1 MAFDEARRDEINRIY
16 YEKLGRT
23 DPDQEGL
30 DYWMGRDDLSLDQLQ
45 RAIVANSPMA
55 DKLGVEDGGN
65 LNSALLADQGYSAF
79 LRNMNFDESQ
89 IQSSLM
95 AAKRAAE
102 ARITGAKAGYNRQR
116 EQGTR
121 GIQNSYEQRQ
131 NRAGKRLVDIG
142 RNTADITRQQD
153 TFETGINAA
162 KAEMVRNSAQ
172 AIAKGRRNNVEEQM
186 AARDRLTQRSVDL

>member
-142 RNTADITRQQD
+142 RNTADITRQQN

>member
-65 LNSALLADQGYSAF
+65 LNAALLADQGYSAF

-142 RNTADITRQQD
+142 RNTADITRQQN
-153 TFETGINAA
+153 TFETGINDA